1 MCLAVPAKVVNIENE
16 MATVEV
22 DGVQRLV
29 SALMVPDLVV
39 GDYIIAHAG
48 FAMHIVDEADALESI
63 KLLRQLAASMDGETG
78 N

>member
-1 MCLAVPAKVVNIENE
+1 MCLAVPAKVVRIENE

-29 SALMVPDLVV
+29 SALMVPDLAV

-48 FAMHIVDEADALESI
+48 FAMHKVDEADAMASI
-63 KLLRQLAASMDGETG
+63 ELLRQLAGSLDGEPG
-78 N
+78 S